1 MMQSQIDTLNAD
13 VKMRD
18 ADIGNLNKIIN
29 DLWKEI
35 EGFSM
40 AIENY
45 NRQLTL
51 CNEKEK
57 GMRNEI
63 QLISESNG
71 LLQK

>member
-1 MMQSQIDTLNAD
+1 MNAD

-18 ADIGNLNKIIN
+18 ADIGNLNKIIH

-35 EGFSM
+35 EGFSL

-45 NRQLTL
+45 NWQLTL

-57 GMRNEI
+57 GMWNEI

-71 LLQK
+71 LL